1 MCKKIVINLSFA
13 MLCVEFPISAVHG
26 FKWVNSCFESCR
38 HCDWWTLKLIDYFCG
53 QSCSLWL
60 LSLNGGWIRVSGPRK
75 SVPSIEVTNTKIMS
89 TFFRDQILCPLNGGV
104 PKERFHCLHRMYNSV
119 RAAMSLTGRKSL
131 QLLTCFGAK
140 RQYQKW
146 VVKNTKQVNLNCAF
160 WARWLASSEFNRQV
174 LLFSR

>member
-60 LSLNGGWIRVSGPRK
+60 LRCPLNGGWIRVSGPRK

-89 TFFRDQILCPLNGGV
+89 TFFRDQILCPLNGVV
-104 PKERFHCLHRMYNSV
+104 PKERFHCLHCMYNSV

-131 QLLTCFGAK
+131 QLLIAEVDVNTPTIF
-140 RQYQKW
+140 W
-146 VVKNTKQVNLNCAF
+146 PVLVPSVNTK
-160 WARWLASSEFNRQV
+160 SE
-174 LLFSR
+174 L

>member
-1 MCKKIVINLSFA
+1 

-60 LSLNGGWIRVSGPRK
+60 LRCPLNGGWIRVSGPRK

-104 PKERFHCLHRMYNSV
+104 PKERFHCLHCMYNSV
-119 RAAMSLTGRKSL
+119 RAAMSLSPVESL
-131 QLLTCFGAK
+131 YNYWSPKWMWILLQFYDLFWCQASIPKVSCNKYQTSQFKLCFLSALIG
-140 RQYQKW
+140 
-146 VVKNTKQVNLNCAF
+146 
-160 WARWLASSEFNRQV
+160 
-174 LLFSR
+174 